1 MPLILGKSKEAFGHN
16 IGAEI
21 KAGKPQKQAVAIA
34 YSQKAKAEG
43 KKHLA
48 MGGEVT
54 GKTIP
59 NDRPFLAEGG
69 EVSEEF
75 SDHDTLMDHVSL
87 ELMSALE
94 SGDKELFKQA
104 LHVLVEDI
112 VNSMQGDEGEDE

>member
-48 MGGEVT
+48 FGGEIT

-59 NDRPFLAEGG
+59 DDRQFLAEGG

-75 SDHDTLMDHVSL
+75 DNHDSLMDHISL

-112 VNSMQGDEGEDE
+112 VNSMQGDESEDE